1 MNYLYHSTEAYHRE
15 AIRTLGWELTLCN
28 ALEPLDS
35 PCRKLLRNPASYGEL
50 LYDYLAQ
57 YFPSQKPQRI
67 VEIGGGYGFLMR
79 GFLGRQN
86 FAKVLMVDISPLLI
100 EKQRDTL
107 RNDGIEYR
115 CEDFLKTPIDSLSGM
130 DIAIMNENLGDF
142 STLTN
147 LDALRLDQ
155 LPEDLD
161 AWEREVNRYRV
172 TYGIFVPENSPF
184 ALNIGAL
191 TALEK
196 LCVAGIPLIYL
207 AEHSCEAKV
216 PFELNKFI
224 SVRASSQ
231 PERIPL
237 CGHDEYTIRF
247 SDLEAMAKSFGYVVS
262 RGPLANIL
270 EWNLDEPLRRIL
282 SSPIMI
288 TDRDEIIRQFI
299 GDLYQYEYLV
309 MSRKTTP

>member
-1 MNYLYHSTEAYHRE
+1 MNYLYHSTEAYHRK

-28 ALEPLDS
+28 ALEPHDS
-35 PCRKLLRNPASYGEL
+35 PCRKLLKNPAPYGEL

-79 GFLGRQN
+79 GFLNRQD
-86 FAKVLMVDISPLLI
+86 FAKIVMIDISPLLI
-100 EKQRDTL
+100 EKQRNML

-115 CEDFLKTPIDSLSGM
+115 CEDFLKTPIDTLSGM

-142 STLTN
+142 STLTD
-147 LDALRLDQ
+147 LDGLRLDQ

-161 AWEREVNRYRV
+161 ACEREVNRYRV
-172 TYGIFVPENSPF
+172 TYGIRVSENSPF

-207 AEHSCEAKV
+207 AEHSCEATV
-216 PFELNKFI
+216 PFELKKFI
-224 SVRASSQ
+224 SVRASGH

-247 SDLEAMAKSFGYVVS
+247 SDLETMAKSFGYIVR

-270 EWNLDEPLRRIL
+270 EWDLNEPLRRTL
-282 SSPIMI
+282 SSPIVI
-288 TDRDEIIRQFI
+288 ADRDEITRQFI